1 MKTYAILKRVLD
13 RNDYEDIK
21 WQAKTRRATL
31 KNLATKCGC
40 TYKQFYSY
48 FRGNRDSTKV
58 AETLLALGYELKEV
72 R

>member
-1 MKTYAILKRVLD
+1 MKTYAVLKRVLD

-21 WQAKTRRATL
+21 WQAKTRRTTL
-31 KNLATKCGC
+31 KTLASKCGC
-40 TYKQFYSY
+40 TYKQFYRY
-48 FRGNRDSTKV
+48 FNSKGDSTMV